1 MKIPS
6 GSAANAALRNRRIP
20 AKLLHRVRRTLTSL
34 DLEKRLREIALKRAQ
49 TMGKE
54 RLRQAVLKG
63 HAKRSPEE
71 RSETARKAAATRARN
86 RAAKKNEGQAPG
98 S

>member
-1 MKIPS
+1 MTDEE
-6 GSAANAALRNRRIP
+6 RRQQ
-20 AKLLHRVRRTLTSL
+20 RR
-34 DLEKRLREIALKRAQ
+34 EAGLKRAQ

-71 RSETARKAAATRARN
+71 RSQTARKAAETRRRKREAEKT
-86 RAAKKNEGQAPG
+86 AGEASG
-98 S
+98 

>member
-1 MKIPS
+1 
-6 GSAANAALRNRRIP
+6 
-20 AKLLHRVRRTLTSL
+20 
-34 DLEKRLREIALKRAQ
+34 
-49 TMGKE
+49 MGKE

-71 RSETARKAAATRARN
+71 RSEIARKAAATRARN
-86 RAAKKNEGQAPG
+86 RAAKKNEGAALG